1 MIKWEKIRRIE
12 TKYRE
17 WVGREGDAR
26 QNTRR
31 DKGLHRIFLK
41 RCDACVLG
49 TNPPENK
56 EVGY

>member
-17 WVGREGDAR
+17 WVGREEDAR
-26 QNTRR
+26 RNTRR

-41 RCDACVLG
+41 RCDACVL
-49 TNPPENK
+49 
-56 EVGY
+56 